1 MAHSKVNHD
10 YHIVN
15 PSPWPL
21 ITSISL
27 FILPLGA
34 VFFMHGVK
42 FGTFLMFLGC
52 AMVIASA
59 VFWWSD
65 VIKDGAV
72 DNSHTKVVRKG
83 LSMGML
89 IFIISELVF
98 FGVFFSAFF
107 YASII
112 PVIPLPEG
120 TVWELGQGVW
130 PPKGIKTLDP
140 WNIPFLNTLVLLLS
154 GTTVTWAHHALNE
167 NNHKDLV
174 KGLALTV
181 MLGVFFTCLQIY
193 EYFHAEFK
201 WKDGIYSSNFYM
213 TTGFHGAHVI
223 IGTIFLAVC
232 LFRANRGDFA
242 NGKGHLGFEFA
253 AWYWHFVD
261 VIWLY
266 LFVFVYVWG
275 S

>member
-1 MAHSKVNHD
+1 MGHSKVNHE
-10 YHIVN
+10 YHLVN

-21 ITSISL
+21 FTSISL
-27 FILPLGA
+27 FVLPLGA
-34 VFFMHGVK
+34 VLFMHDVK
-42 FGTFLMFLGC
+42 FGALLMTLGVL
-52 AMVIASA
+52 MVVASA

-65 VIKDGAV
+65 VIKEGVV
-72 DNSHTKVVRKG
+72 DSAHTKVVRKG

-89 IFIISELVF
+89 IFIVSELVF
-98 FGVFFSAFF
+98 FTVFFGGFF
-107 YASII
+107 YASLD
-112 PVIPLPEG
+112 PVTPLPEG
-120 TVWELGQGVW
+120 TIWELGKGIW
-130 PPKGIKTLDP
+130 PPKGIKTIDP
-140 WNIPFLNTLVLLLS
+140 WNIPFLNTLILLLS
-154 GTTVTWAHHALNE
+154 GTTVTWAHHSLNE
-167 NNHKDLV
+167 NNQQDLV

-181 MLGVFFTCLQIY
+181 ILGAIFTSLQVY

-201 WKDGIYSSNFYM
+201 WKDGIYSSNFYI

-232 LFRANRGDFA
+232 LYRANRGDFSQ
-242 NGKGHLGFEFA
+242 GKGHLGFEFA